1 MGFEKAVP
9 GTQQTLS
16 YPKTGLYY
24 YQDPPP
30 NVSETNVTLLDTFG
44 KFDDIFAYPV
54 TERSV
59 NRAKEFVEKMKVSPA
74 TNIND
79 ALLLALRNS
88 QSVQSRLKLTPII
101 LFLTDGE
108 PTASVTN
115 TNEILANVKAN
126 GDNVVGIFSLAF
138 GTGTDFEFLT
148 KVATQNRVFAR
159 KIYEA
164 ADATLQLNGFF
175 DEVAFPLLSN
185 VRFVYSDEGPVN
197 DVTETK
203 AANFFKGT
211 EFVVAGRVEPKS
223 SLNASITGTGA
234 DGPYMIWCFVDL
246 PLPPIPL
253 PEQVVEQKSEKKFSL
268 EKIWAYLTI
277 QDMLQKRQAIDD
289 AKKINQLN
297 EKVLNIS
304 LTVTCFSI

>member
-115 TNEILANVKAN
+115 TNEILANVRKAN
-126 GDNVVGIFSLAF
+126 GDNVVGIFSLAS
-138 GTGTDFEFLT
+138 GTGTEFEFLT

-175 DEVAFPLLSN
+175 DEVVFPLLSN

-203 AANFFKGT
+203 AANFF
-211 EFVVAGRVEPKS
+211 
-223 SLNASITGTGA
+223 
-234 DGPYMIWCFVDL
+234 
-246 PLPPIPL
+246 
-253 PEQVVEQKSEKKFSL
+253 
-268 EKIWAYLTI
+268 
-277 QDMLQKRQAIDD
+277 
-289 AKKINQLN
+289 
-297 EKVLNIS
+297 
-304 LTVTCFSI
+304 